1 MLLWTLKQS
10 TQSKDIPVYPSSDNY
25 GIQGQMWKGAVCWQ
39 EAKGRAW

>member
-25 GIQGQMWKGAVCWQ
+25 GIQMWKGAVSWQ
-39 EAKGRAW
+39 EAKGGAW